1 MNLSRKMNFPAVE
14 TIRIPKGMK
23 LHGLAMLMPL
33 ALLPCAAIAEVGEG
47 ERLARIHCATCHGF
61 PEPDLLPKRSWKFL
75 LVYMGLR
82 MGVEDLSP
90 LEGATPEEIQII
102 KNRKSLVKLEGAY
115 PDKPMVD
122 AGQWA
127 AIRDYIIGA
136 APDKALPQPEKPALQ
151 VGLDLFES
159 RPHDYKYKVPITTM
173 IHVDERNREILIG
186 DSGYERLT
194 ALDRNLKL
202 QTDYATK
209 GFLWVQA
216 LAEGDGIHL
225 LSIGDLMGG
234 SANKR
239 LGKISYGVRQGKAFA
254 NKGIALDNLH
264 RPAAIA
270 FGNFDKDGR
279 KGVVVCNFG
288 FGTGSVDIHT
298 VMPNGWQFYEKPAI
312 TLTTDPGAV
321 DCEVADFNKDGRPD
335 VAVLFGGAREN
346 LSLFLNQGNGK
357 FERKILV
364 EKYPAFGYDRFK
376 WVDFDSDGDLD
387 VFTVNGDNVDADPYN
402 THKPYQGIRLYVNEG
417 GLKFVER
424 FFYPMYGAYG
434 LEVEDFDMDGDLDLA
449 AVSFSPDFDSE
460 RNESFVYLENL
471 GKMKFAAKTI
481 ASPKTDRWM
490 TIASGDI
497 DGDGDKDIILGGGYD
512 PAGLTID
519 NQPLM
524 KEMAEKGRALLV
536 LRNKAK

>member
-1 MNLSRKMNFPAVE
+1 
-14 TIRIPKGMK
+14 MK
-23 LHGLAMLMPL
+23 LKGLAILMLL
-33 ALLPCAAIAEVGEG
+33 ALLPTRSYAEVSEG
-47 ERLARIHCATCHGF
+47 ERLARIHCATCHSF
-61 PEPDLLPKRSWKFL
+61 PEPDLLPKRSWNFL

-90 LEGATPEEIQII
+90 LIGATPAEIQII
-102 KNRKSLVKLEGAY
+102 KNRKTLVKLEGAY
-115 PDKPMVD
+115 PDKPMVT
-122 AGQWA
+122 AQQWS
-127 AIRDYIIGA
+127 AIRNYIMGA
-136 APDKALPQPEKPALQ
+136 APEKALPQPEKPELE
-151 VGLDLFES
+151 VGLDLFEP
-159 RPHDYKYKVPITTM
+159 RAHDYKYKIPITTL

-194 ALDRNLKL
+194 ALDRDLKL
-202 QTDYATK
+202 QTDYATQ

-216 LAEGDGIHL
+216 LERGEGMHL

-239 LGKISYGVRQGKAFA
+239 LGKISYGVRQGKTLA

-264 RPAAIA
+264 RPAAMA

-279 KGVVVCNFG
+279 KGIVVCNFG

-321 DCEVADFNKDGRPD
+321 DCEVADFNKDGLPD

-346 LSLFLNQGNGK
+346 LSLFLNQGDGK
-357 FERKILV
+357 FVRKVLV
-364 EKYPAFGYDRFK
+364 EKHPAFGYVRFK

-402 THKPYQGIRLYVNEG
+402 TLKPDHGIRLYVNEG
-417 GLKFVER
+417 GMNFVER
-424 FFYPMYGAYG
+424 YFYPMYGAYG
-434 LEVEDFDMDGDLDLA
+434 LVVEDFDLDGDPDLA
-449 AVSFSPDFDSE
+449 AVSFCPDFDSE

-471 GKMKFAAKTI
+471 GKMQFSAKTI
-481 ASPKTDRWM
+481 ESPKTDRWM

-512 PAGLTID
+512 PAGLAID

-524 KEMAEKGRALLV
+524 KEMAEKGRPLLV